1 MAAEIGAFIRQDF
14 LVQTSYRVRALFS
27 IFGLFVTIVP
37 VYFIANAVQPV
48 VADSIRDQ
56 GGQYFGFL
64 IVGLATQRL
73 LWTTVSGLPQALSS
87 GIRTG
92 TLEALFITPVR
103 LPTILAGLISYR
115 TLWSLVEAVV
125 LLVAGAALGAQLMP
139 SRIPVA
145 LGIILVVALAYVSFG
160 LIGAAAH
167 LAFRTM
173 GPFASIVGA
182 SSVLLGGV
190 YYPTEVIP
198 SWIQN
203 VSAFIPLTYGLR
215 ALRRT
220 LLEGMSPVEVA
231 GDLAILMG
239 FAIGL
244 LVISSVL
251 FHRAF
256 QYARKSGSLAQY

>member
-1 MAAEIGAFIRQDF
+1 MVAELGAFVRQDF
-14 LVQTSYRVRALFS
+14 LVQTSYRVRTLFS
-27 IFGLFVTIVP
+27 LFGLFVTIIP
-37 VYFIANAVQPV
+37 VYFIANAIQPI

-73 LWTTVSGLPQALSS
+73 LWTTVSALPQTLSA

-103 LPTILAGLISYR
+103 LPTLLAGLISYR
-115 TLWSLVEAVV
+115 TLWSFLEALI
-125 LLVAGAALGAQLMP
+125 LLTAGAVLGAEL
-139 SRIPVA
+139 IPTRLPMA
-145 LGIILVVALAYVSFG
+145 LGIVAIVASAYFAFG
-160 LIGAAAH
+160 LIGAAAQ

-173 GPFASIVGA
+173 GPFANVVGM

-198 SWIQN
+198 SWLQSF
-203 VSAFIPLTYGLR
+203 SAVIPLTYGLR
-215 ALRRT
+215 ALRRI
-220 LLEGMSPVEVA
+220 LLEGLPFSEVT
-231 GDLAILMG
+231 GDLAILLS
-239 FAIGL
+239 FAVGL
-244 LVISSVL
+244 LILGSFL

-256 QYARKSGSLAQY
+256 QYARRSGSLAQY

>member
-1 MAAEIGAFIRQDF
+1 MVAELGAFIRQNF
-14 LVQTSYRVRALFS
+14 LVQTSYRVRTVFSLFS
-27 IFGLFVTIVP
+27 LFAIVVP
-37 VYFIANAVQPV
+37 VYFIAHAVQPIM
-48 VADSIRDQ
+48 AESISTQ

-73 LWTTVSGLPQALSS
+73 MSTTLTALPQNISA

-103 LPTILAGLISYR
+103 LPTLLAGMISYR
-115 TLWSLVEAVV
+115 TLWSFIEALL
-125 LLVAGAALGAQLMP
+125 LLVVGVFLGAQLIP
-139 SRIPVA
+139 ERIPAA
-145 LGIILVVALAYVSFG
+145 LGIVLVIAFAYAAFG
-160 LIGAAAH
+160 LLGAAAQ

-173 GPFASIVGA
+173 GPFATLVGM

-198 SWIQN
+198 SWLQN
-203 VSAFIPLTYGLR
+203 LSAVIPLTYGLR

-220 LLEGMSPVEVA
+220 LLEGLSVSQVA
-231 GDLAILMG
+231 GDLAILTS

-244 LVISSVL
+244 LVVSGIV

>member
-1 MAAEIGAFIRQDF
+1 MVAEIKAFIRQDF

-37 VYFIANAVQPV
+37 VYFVANAIQPV
-48 VADSIRDQ
+48 VADSIRNQ

-64 IVGLATQRL
+64 IVGLATQKL
-73 LWTTVSGLPQALSS
+73 LWTTVAALPQNLSS

-115 TLWSLVEAVV
+115 TMWSFIEA
-125 LLVAGAALGAQLMP
+125 LLLLLAGAALGAQLIP
-139 SRIPVA
+139 SRIPAA
-145 LGIILVVALAYVSFG
+145 LGIILLVAFTYIAFG
-160 LIGAAAH
+160 LLGAAGQ
-167 LAFRTM
+167 LAFRTI
-173 GPFASIVGA
+173 GPFANIVGM

-198 SWIQN
+198 SWIRDF
-203 VSAFIPLTYGLR
+203 SAVIPLTYGLR
-215 ALRRT
+215 AIRRT
-220 LLEGMSPVEVA
+220 LLEGSSTVEVA
-231 GDLAILMG
+231 GDLGML
-239 FAIGL
+239 FAFAAGL
-244 LVISSVL
+244 LALSGYL